1 MKIISLIGVF
11 LICGLSFPPNAPK
24 DTPIN
29 LNITKKEATITEL
42 PRDKICLPI
51 WNVFAP
57 DRPFVYSANIIFD
70 NFNIDY
76 DTIDNTFNEI
86 TLNNFSFN
94 TTLEIISIDYDN
106 TIEVQYTTTI
116 PTAVYINQN
125 ITFNNNY
132 GEIGFAGSLKLLNTS
147 GSLGI
152 GPLYQGNIYLIYI
165 SDSSNSQELWH
176 TATEPIYNIY
186 MTFIQWLNINSSQII
201 SDTGITN
208 IYNGYVL
215 NYETYDTLIDFSEY
229 KYYYDYGYN
238 VGDTEGYGRGTM
250 EGYNTGYE
258 QGYNVGESNGY
269 SMGFDVGYESG
280 YIDGNEGQGDFNFVW
295 LTTLFSSL
303 NAILSVEIL
312 NGFRLWYLFAV
323 PLVVALIV
331 GVMKLLR

>member
-29 LNITKKEATITEL
+29 LNITKKEATITEM

-51 WNVFAP
+51 WNVFVP
-57 DRPFVYSANIIFD
+57 EKPFVYSASIIFD

-76 DTIDNTFNEI
+76 DTVDNTFNEI
-86 TLNNFSFN
+86 TLNNFSFD

-147 GSLGI
+147 NVIGI

-165 SDSSNSQELWH
+165 SFGAQNL
-176 TATEPIYNIY
+176 IYFFLLDEAFLDDRKAVFGKIRAHKLGMRHRLENEADRAIAH
-186 MTFIQWLNINSSQII
+186 
-201 SDTGITN
+201 
-208 IYNGYVL
+208 
-215 NYETYDTLIDFSEY
+215 
-229 KYYYDYGYN
+229 
-238 VGDTEGYGRGTM
+238 EGC
-250 EGYNTGYE
+250 
-258 QGYNVGESNGY
+258 
-269 SMGFDVGYESG
+269 
-280 YIDGNEGQGDFNFVW
+280 I
-295 LTTLFSSL
+295 
-303 NAILSVEIL
+303 
-312 NGFRLWYLFAV
+312 
-323 PLVVALIV
+323 
-331 GVMKLLR
+331 